1 MYRDKKVTAMITAAG
16 QGSRLGLELPKQF
29 IKISPRGETI
39 LESTVKIFDDCPA
52 VDEILITANRD
63 YLART
68 GELCAPFRKVRGIVE
83 GGRERQDSVRAGL
96 RRTSDDGL
104 ILVHDAARP
113 FVTEAVI
120 LRVLA
125 CAYESGAAV
134 PVVPVR
140 DTIRQS
146 ARQSAISAWV
156 ACDRAEVDV
165 SVSETLDRTRLFR
178 VQTPQGFRT
187 ELLKQAYC
195 EAYKAGFYGTDEAGL
210 VERFAAPVRMVRGE
224 EANKKITTREDLP
237 AVQKDVRIG
246 HGYDV
251 HRLTEERAL
260 ILCGESIPHER
271 GLLGHSDADVALHAL
286 LDAMLG
292 AAALGDIGRI
302 FPDSDDR
309 YKGISSM
316 KLLEKVC
323 RLIDEK
329 GFAVGNADITVIAQ
343 QPKLAPYIPRMRA
356 HVARAL
362 GVEEDC
368 VNVKATTTERLGFA
382 GREEGIAAE
391 AVCLLR
397 QK

>member
-1 MYRDKKVTAMITAAG
+1 M
-16 QGSRLGLELPKQF
+16 
-29 IKISPRGETI
+29 
-39 LESTVKIFDDCPA
+39 
-52 VDEILITANRD
+52 
-63 YLART
+63 
-68 GELCAPFRKVRGIVE
+68 
-83 GGRERQDSVRAGL
+83 
-96 RRTSDDGL
+96 
-104 ILVHDAARP
+104 
-113 FVTEAVI
+113 
-120 LRVLA
+120 
-125 CAYESGAAV
+125 
-134 PVVPVR
+134 
-140 DTIRQS
+140 
-146 ARQSAISAWV
+146 
-156 ACDRAEVDV
+156 
-165 SVSETLDRTRLFR
+165 
-178 VQTPQGFRT
+178 QTPQGFRT

-286 LDAMLG
+286 MDAMLG

>member
-1 MYRDKKVTAMITAAG
+1 MITAAG
-16 QGSRLGLELPKQF
+16 QGSRMGLELPKQF
-29 IKISPRGETI
+29 IKIGPRGETI

-140 DTIRQS
+140 DTI
-146 ARQSAISAWV
+146 RQSAISAWV

-286 LDAMLG
+286 MDAMLG

-362 GVEEDC
+362 GEEEDC
-368 VNVKATTTERLGFA
+368 VKDKATTTERLRFA

>member
-16 QGSRLGLELPKQF
+16 QGSRMGLELPKQF
-29 IKISPRGETI
+29 IKIGPRGETI

-165 SVSETLDRTRLFR
+165 SVSETLDRARLFR

-286 LDAMLG
+286 MDAMLG

>member
-16 QGSRLGLELPKQF
+16 QGSRMGLELPKQF
-29 IKISPRGETI
+29 IKIGPRGETI

-286 LDAMLG
+286 MDAMLG

>member
-16 QGSRLGLELPKQF
+16 QGSRMGLELPKQF
-29 IKISPRGETI
+29 IKIGPRGETI

-237 AVQKDVRIG
+237 AVQKEVRIG

-286 LDAMLG
+286 MDAMLG

>member
-16 QGSRLGLELPKQF
+16 QGSRMGLELPKQF
-29 IKISPRGETI
+29 IKIGPRGETI

-83 GGRERQDSVRAGL
+83 GGRERQDSVREGL
-96 RRTSDDGL
+96 RRTSDAGL

-146 ARQSAISAWV
+146 TVSAWEV
-156 ACDRAEVDV
+156 CDSTEVDV

-187 ELLKQAYC
+187 ELLKQAYR
-195 EAYKAGFYGTDEAGL
+195 EAYEAGFYGTDEAGL
-210 VERFAAPVRMVRGE
+210 VERFAAPVCMVRGE

-286 LDAMLG
+286 MDAMLG

-343 QPKLAPYIPRMRA
+343 RPKLAPYIPRMRA

>member
-1 MYRDKKVTAMITAAG
+1 MITAAG
-16 QGSRLGLELPKQF
+16 QGSRMGLELPKQF
-29 IKISPRGETI
+29 IKIGPRGETI

-165 SVSETLDRTRLFR
+165 SVSETLDRARLFR

-286 LDAMLG
+286 MDAMLG

>member
-1 MYRDKKVTAMITAAG
+1 MITAAG
-16 QGSRLGLELPKQF
+16 QGSRMGLELPKQF
-29 IKISPRGETI
+29 IKIGPRGETI
-39 LESTVKIFDDCPA
+39 LESTVKIFDCPA

-146 ARQSAISAWV
+146 AISAWV
-156 ACDRAEVDV
+156 ACDREEVDV

-286 LDAMLG
+286 MDAMLG

>member
-1 MYRDKKVTAMITAAG
+1 MITAAG
-16 QGSRLGLELPKQF
+16 QGSRMGLELPKQF
-29 IKISPRGETI
+29 INIGPRGETI

-286 LDAMLG
+286 MDAMLG

>member
-1 MYRDKKVTAMITAAG
+1 MITAAG
-16 QGSRLGLELPKQF
+16 QGSRMGLELPKQF
-29 IKISPRGETI
+29 IKIGPRGETI

-237 AVQKDVRIG
+237 AVQKEVRIG

-286 LDAMLG
+286 MDAMLG

>member
-1 MYRDKKVTAMITAAG
+1 MITAAG
-16 QGSRLGLELPKQF
+16 QGSRMGLELPKQF
-29 IKISPRGETI
+29 IKIGPRGETI

-260 ILCGESIPHER
+260 TLCGESIPHER

-286 LDAMLG
+286 MDAMLG
-292 AAALGDIGRI
+292 AAALGDIGGI

>member
-1 MYRDKKVTAMITAAG
+1 MITAAG
-16 QGSRLGLELPKQF
+16 QGSRMGLELPKQF

-286 LDAMLG
+286 MDAMLG

>member
-16 QGSRLGLELPKQF
+16 QGSRMGLELPKQF

-286 LDAMLG
+286 MDAMLG

>member
-1 MYRDKKVTAMITAAG
+1 MITAAG
-16 QGSRLGLELPKQF
+16 QGSRMGLELPKQF
-29 IKISPRGETI
+29 IKIGPRGETI

-286 LDAMLG
+286 MDAMLG

>member
-16 QGSRLGLELPKQF
+16 QGSRMGLELPKQF
-29 IKISPRGETI
+29 INIGPRGETI

-224 EANKKITTREDLP
+224 DANKKITTREDLP

-286 LDAMLG
+286 MDAMLG

>member
-1 MYRDKKVTAMITAAG
+1 MITAAG
-16 QGSRLGLELPKQF
+16 QGSRMGLELPKQF

-165 SVSETLDRTRLFR
+165 SASETLDRTRLFR

-286 LDAMLG
+286 MDAMLG

>member
-1 MYRDKKVTAMITAAG
+1 MITAAG

-286 LDAMLG
+286 MDAMLG

>member
-1 MYRDKKVTAMITAAG
+1 MITAAG
-16 QGSRLGLELPKQF
+16 QGSRMGLELPKQF
-29 IKISPRGETI
+29 IKIGPRGETI

-187 ELLKQAYC
+187 ELLKQAYR
-195 EAYKAGFYGTDEAGL
+195 EAYEAGVYGTDEAGL

-286 LDAMLG
+286 MDAMLG

-316 KLLEKVC
+316 KLLAEVC